1 MKEKCPD
8 IDTSSKSLEKQPDS
22 DFKNYYDLDINT
34 LEKEF
39 EKTKKN
45 YEEENK
51 LNNGTFK
58 KVKISNNDINSKIE
72 DEYEKRRSHSIYE
85 SNEPLYKSCIGV
97 IVAFALVIIVIIIII
112 ILISINFSKNNNT
125 RKESQKLSNITLERL
140 IYRNSIFQVIG
151 PMHNFTK
158 KELDSINVNNLTD
171 QLYIDLCLQGIL
183 IEKNKNNFKKTNNPK
198 ISIIKPV
205 FNSTKYLNYSL
216 RSIQNQNLL
225 DIEIIII
232 DDASNDNGETIK
244 LIKKFQEEDPRIK
257 LLMNESPKGL
267 LYSICK
273 GILNSKGKYIIE
285 IDQDDLF
292 SYGTLFSELYEEA
305 EQRNLDVI
313 SFWSV
318 KEKNRYKVIKP
329 NYETKFI
336 KDIFEDKESLLKL
349 SYRKKVNH
357 FYEDGMLWNKFVNS
371 TIFKK
376 AVKKLGQKYYGRY
389 LFTHEDFI
397 LVFMIYREAKRAAQ
411 YRRFGYF
418 KYLHDDSISSR
429 IKSNENK
436 EQYCYEYL
444 TYFDIIYE
452 LSQNDK
458 SDKNFAAL
466 DFISRYEE
474 MKNLINSKNKE
485 YALSVSKKYLNCE
498 FIPLSHINK
507 IKEIYNEILNNNE

>member
-8 IDTSSKSLEKQPDS
+8 IDTSSKNLENQPDLDS
-22 DFKNYYDLDINT
+22 KNYYDLDINT

-39 EKTKKN
+39 EKTKKE
-45 YEEENK
+45 YEIENK
-51 LNNGTFK
+51 FNNGVFK
-58 KVKISNNDINSKIE
+58 KIKISNNDSNSKIE
-72 DEYEKRRSHSIYE
+72 DEYEKGHSHSIYE
-85 SNEPLYKSCIGV
+85 SNEPLYKSYIGV
-97 IVAFALVIIVIIIII
+97 IVAFVFLIIVIITIV
-112 ILISINFSKNNNT
+112 ILISINFSKYSNKP
-125 RKESQKLSNITLERL
+125 KENHKLQNVTLEKL
-140 IYRNSIFQVIG
+140 VYKNNILQIIG

-158 KELDSINVNNLTD
+158 KEIDSINVNNLTD

-183 IEKNKNNFKKTNNPK
+183 IEKNRNNFRDTSNPK

-216 RSIQNQNLL
+216 RSIQNQNLT

-257 LLMNESPKGL
+257 LLINESPKGL

-273 GILNSKGKYIIE
+273 GILNAKGKYIME

-292 SYGTLFSELYEEA
+292 SYGTLFSELYNIA
-305 EQRNLDVI
+305 ELNKLDVI

-318 KEKNRYKVIKP
+318 QEKDRYKVLKP
-329 NYETKFI
+329 YYENNNIQKIF
-336 KDIFEDKESLLKL
+336 KDKDSLIKL
-349 SYRKKVNH
+349 SYRKKVKN
-357 FYEDGMLWNKFVNS
+357 FEEDGMLWNKFVNS
-371 TIFKK
+371 AIFKK
-376 AVKKLGQKYYGRY
+376 AVKKLGQKNYGKY

-397 LVFMIYREAKRAAQ
+397 LVFMIYHEAKSAAQ
-411 YRRFGYF
+411 YKRFGYF
-418 KYLHDDSISSR
+418 KYLHADSVSSR
-429 IKSNENK
+429 IKSIENK

-452 LSQNDK
+452 LSENDNI
-458 SDKNFAAL
+458 DKNFAAL
-466 DFISRYEE
+466 DFTSRYNQ

-485 YALSVSKKYLNCE
+485 YALSVSRKYLNCKY
-498 FIPLSHINK
+498 IPLRHINK